1 MKKNAPLKIWENMN
15 EILKVNNITVA
26 YNEITKDVEIEGLD
40 STNLDN
46 QLVIYTRY
54 VLNRVEKYKDIK

>member
-1 MKKNAPLKIWENMN
+1 MN

-54 VLNRVEKYKDIK
+54 VLNRVEKYKDIKW